1 MWQGL
6 DRFQTVIVDQ
16 WRGLSSDEKAVAML
30 LTLPVLFYFGKNSR
44 SYLVN
49 TISAL
54 LGAGVVVY
62 LVFFLF
68 NHI

>member
-1 MWQGL
+1 
-6 DRFQTVIVDQ
+6 
-16 WRGLSSDEKAVAML
+16 ML

-68 NHI
+68 NHT